1 MISAACAEVVRCQQ
15 TLTPC
20 GKAGKLFTSELHGCS
35 MLMAKDLS
43 SNPSPSRQPWSCL
56 HCSFKNHTLHQKHV
70 VCLQQRLDS
79 WQVGDINNLI
89 IEGRTIQHRLK
100 QNHRHTRTN
109 KEEQTTHLFTKLMFQ
124 GKVRAALRILTNE
137 SKGGL
142 LAIDARL
149 STHPD
154 QPIPTVRDKL
164 LKNHPPGQTAHP
176 DALISSTTP
185 RPVTHPV
192 VFDCL
197 DGASIH
203 TAALHTNGSAG
214 PSGIDSTGWRHLC
227 TSFQKASADL
237 ATV

>member
-1 MISAACAEVVRCQQ
+1 MAV
-15 TLTPC
+15 PC
-20 GKAGKLFTSELHGCS
+20 LWRRIC
-35 MLMAKDLS
+35 
-43 SNPSPSRQPWSCL
+43 PWTRRPQGS
-56 HCSFKNHTLHQKHV
+56 
-70 VCLQQRLDS
+70 
-79 WQVGDINNLI
+79 
-89 IEGRTIQHRLK
+89 
-100 QNHRHTRTN
+100 HRHACIAPSKTTLFIKSMWSAYNNDSILGKWVTSTISLLRDAPFNTASNRITGTHVLIRRN
-109 KEEQTTHLFTKLMFQ
+109 KLHTFSPNMFQ

-137 SKGGL
+137 SKGGSL
-142 LAIDARL
+142 PIDARL

-154 QPIPTVRDKL
+154 QPIPTVCDKL
-164 LKNHPPGQTAHP
+164 LKNHPLGQTAHP

-197 DGASIH
+197 DGASID

-214 PSGIDSTGWRHLC
+214 PSGIDSTGWRRLC